1 MNKDEA
7 GENTICITVAWDNGI
22 NTFAADLGQSYI
34 YDQLSSGCARSSL
47 IKYLMTAP
55 GLNDSWVTYSTTTQ
69 NYSNNRPAVIEF
81 YIDKDAANAQYEN
94 FLDIQMSTESNNNVL
109 INSDLYII
117 TPKEHNIT
125 TVFLRGFN
133 YKWKEEQI
141 HYICNKS
148 DLQPEI
154 AYSGWPEP
162 C

>member
-1 MNKDEA
+1 MHKDEA
-7 GENTICITVAWDNGI
+7 GENTVCVTVVWDNGI

-34 YDQLSSGCARSSL
+34 YDQLSSGCARASL
-47 IKYLMTAP
+47 IKYLAD
-55 GLNDSWVTYSTTTQ
+55 NSWGTYSTTTQ
-69 NYSNNRPAVIEF
+69 NHGKYGPTAAEF
-81 YIDKDAANAQYEN
+81 YIDKDDATNAQYQN
-94 FLDIQMSTESNNNVL
+94 YLNIQMATDSNNDVL
-109 INSDLYII
+109 INSNLYIV

-125 TVFLRGFN
+125 IIFLRGFN

-154 AYSGWPEP
+154 AYGGWPEP